1 VIVDEEAC
9 REGAV
14 RYIKGGMHQ
23 AGSNKLVNS
32 KLFTM
37 RSVHFLPAYIL
48 ARDYASF
55 GADGRSFE
63 GAGAACLA
71 RSCGGVVVDGRAAFR
86 RVQTMLGVFQ
96 MAGCGARDV
105 RPLFGIGHSRYR
117 STIFCHP
124 GSIILAPSAHHSV
137 EDERA
142 SSSFIV
148 DKRLGVSGC
157 MRCRAVAAPH
167 CVYLPLTSTP
177 AARYQPPSR
186 LTRHPPSQLL

>member
-48 ARDYASF
+48 ALDYASF

-63 GAGAACLA
+63 GAGAASTA
-71 RSCGGVVVDGRAAFR
+71 GR
-86 RVQTMLGVFQ
+86 
-96 MAGCGARDV
+96 
-105 RPLFGIGHSRYR
+105 
-117 STIFCHP
+117 
-124 GSIILAPSAHHSV
+124 HSV
-137 EDERA
+137 EFRRCWVFSRWQGVAPGMFDRSLELATRA
-142 SSSFIV
+142 IDLLFSAT
-148 DKRLGVSGC
+148 KG
-157 MRCRAVAAPH
+157 
-167 CVYLPLTSTP
+167 PLS
-177 AARYQPPSR
+177 
-186 LTRHPPSQLL
+186 